1 MRFNASKFNSH
12 WQNKKLAE
20 LGTFQRGKSRHRP
33 RNDPALFEGGIY
45 PLVQTGEIKENNLY
59 VRSHTAMYNDFGL
72 AQSRIWPEN
81 TLCITIAANIAETAL
96 LGYPMCFPDSI
107 VGFNAYPNE
116 SSELFM
122 HYVFTYIRKA
132 IQNSASGSIQDN
144 INIDYLTNLDFKI
157 PNKLEQDKIAG
168 ILASIDTKI
177 ELNNKINH
185 ELEAMAKFIYD
196 YWFVQFDFPD
206 VNGKPYKSSGGKMVF
221 NEVLKQEIP
230 EGWSVKE
237 IGELVKFERGLSYK
251 SKEIVD
257 DGVPMIN
264 LNSFDL
270 TGKYKEKGLKY
281 FSGSYNEK
289 KVVSPGDLVIAVT
302 DVTRNADII
311 GKAFTIPHLFNKDVL
326 ISCDV
331 AKIVPSTLIDEQFL
345 EMLFNS
351 DNYHNYIKY
360 FASGTLVLHL
370 NLDGVKYFKIPLPP
384 KSLLNK
390 YREIR
395 KNINSKI
402 TIAIKENVELERL
415 RDWLIPMLMNGQ
427 IIVK

>member
-1 MRFNASKFNSH
+1 MILIEDIIDEISMGPFGSDIKVDNFVSEGVPVLNGSNINSVRLSENFSNFVTKEKAKSLKKANAKRGDIIVTHRGTLGQIAYIPENSAME
-12 WQNKKLAE
+12 QYVISQSQFRVSLNRKLV
-20 LGTFQRGKSRHRP
+20 
-33 RNDPALFEGGIY
+33 DPAYFTYYFHTQEGQKR
-45 PLVQTGEIKENNLY
+45 LLSFK
-59 VRSHTAMYNDFGL
+59 SHVGVPAL
-72 AQSRIWPEN
+72 AQATSNFR
-81 TLCITIAANIAETAL
+81 
-96 LGYPMCFPDSI
+96 
-107 VGFNAYPNE
+107 
-116 SSELFM
+116 
-122 HYVFTYIRKA
+122 
-132 IQNSASGSIQDN
+132 
-144 INIDYLTNLDFKI
+144 
-157 PNKLEQDKIAG
+157 KLEFPLIPLSEQLKVAKI
-168 ILASIDTKI
+168 LSDLDSKI
-177 ELNNKINH
+177 ELNNKINA
-185 ELEAMAKFIYD
+185 ELEGIAKLIYD

-206 VNGKPYKSSGGKMVF
+206 SNGKPYKSSGGKMVF
-221 NEVLKQEIP
+221 NEVLRREVP

-251 SKEIVD
+251 SKDIVD
-257 DGVPMIN
+257 DGIPMIN

-311 GKAFTIPHLFNKDVL
+311 GKAFTIPYLFNKDVL

-331 AKIVPSTLIDEQFL
+331 AKIIPSGLIDEQFL

-351 DNYHNYIKY
+351 DNYHNYIKH

-370 NLDGVKYFKIPLPP
+370 NLDGVKCCKIPLPP
-384 KSLLNK
+384 KSLLDK

-402 TIAIKENVELERL
+402 TIAIKENLELERL